1 MEQAGRNETI
11 LIWILRIG
19 GALTVLAF
27 PTALLP
33 ATWMAGVHEWMGL
46 GVFPDQPITGYL
58 TRSLSLLYGVHGVLL
73 LVIATDVRRYR
84 TLIGWLAWLMVVL
97 GPAFLLVDLH
107 SGMPSFWTWT
117 EGPPLVVAGI
127 VALYL
132 RRSVP
137 AS

>member
-19 GALTVLAF
+19 GALTVFAF

-33 ATWMAGVHEWMGL
+33 ATWMAGVHEWLGL

-58 TRSLSLLYGVHGVLL
+58 ARSLSLLYGVHGVLL
-73 LVIATDVRRYR
+73 LVISTDARRYR
-84 TLIGWLAWLMVVL
+84 TLIGWLASLMMVM
-97 GPAFLLVDLH
+97 GPAFLLIDLH

-117 EGPPLVVAGI
+117 EGPPLAVAGI
-127 VALYL
+127 VMLYL
-132 RRSVP
+132 RRSIPVN
-137 AS
+137 